1 MGLDTAIS
9 GIQSGDI
16 TVWLP
21 LVWAAILGVAVALYV
36 VLDGF
41 DLGLGILFPLVPAED
56 DRDVMMNTVA
66 PFWDGNETWLVLG
79 GGGLFVAFPQ
89 AYGIIMPAV
98 YLPIIIM
105 LLALVFRGVA
115 FEFRWVAKPH
125 HQVWDWA
132 FMGGSITAA
141 FMQGVIL
148 GALLQ
153 GVKVVDGAFAGG
165 SFDWVTPFALFC
177 GVAVTAGYGLLAA
190 TWLVMKTEGEMDQQM
205 RAHSKQLLVVV
216 LLALTVISL
225 WTPWA
230 IPRIAER
237 WFTTVSW
244 LPVPVPN
251 PLLMP
256 IPLLSALAAF
266 VCWSGLNNRAEISPF
281 FASMALFLLGYLGLV
296 ISNAPYLVPTSLTV
310 WQAAA
315 PVKSQLFMLYGTAVM
330 LPVILGYTVFVYFT
344 FRGKVRVGEGYH

>member
-1 MGLDTAIS
+1 MGLDTAIA
-9 GIQSGDI
+9 GIQSNDI
-16 TVWLP
+16 AVWLP

-41 DLGLGILFPLVPAED
+41 DLGLGILFPLTPAED

-98 YLPIIIM
+98 YLPIIVM

-115 FEFRWVAKPH
+115 FEFRWVSKPH
-125 HQVWDWA
+125 HWFWDLA
-132 FMGGSITAA
+132 FTWGSIAAA

-148 GALLQ
+148 GTLLQ
-153 GVKVVDGAFAGG
+153 GVTVKDGAFAGG
-165 SFDWVTPFALFC
+165 PLDWLTPFALFC
-177 GVAVTAGYGLLAA
+177 GLAVTAGFALLAA
-190 TWLVMKTEGEMDQQM
+190 TWLVMKTEGEMDTQM
-205 RAHSKQLLVVV
+205 RGYAKQLLLAV
-216 LLALTVISL
+216 LFGMAVISL

-237 WFTTVSW
+237 WFTVVSGIPIPNPYL
-244 LPVPVPN
+244 LPVPV
-251 PLLMP
+251 
-256 IPLLSALAAF
+256 LSLIAAF
-266 VCWSGLNNRAEISPF
+266 VCWRGLHGRAQASPF
-281 FASMALFLLGYLGLV
+281 FATIALFLLGFAGLV
-296 ISNAPYLVPTSLTV
+296 ISNAPFLVPPSLTV
-310 WQAAA
+310 WQAAS
-315 PVKSQLFMLYGTAVM
+315 PVKSQLFMLYGMAVM
-330 LPVILGYTVFVYFT
+330 LPIILGYTVFVYYT